1 MTFRLVFQNHVTY
14 GLMFIFTSGH
24 VAMWMCVYSEVLSAI
39 VINKLSYTVVWL
51 ANFTNNLFDTTLSS
65 YSEEDF

>member
-1 MTFRLVFQNHVTY
+1 MSHVVLY
-14 GLMFIFTSGH
+14 LFLPW
-24 VAMWMCVYSEVLSAI
+24 VCVYYEVLSAI

-65 YSEEDF
+65 YSEKDF